1 MRLAWEFLK
10 RDALIAVSYRTAFAT
25 QLVGNV
31 VVLAVFYYI
40 GRMFEGAHVPA
51 LERYGGNYAAFLL
64 IGIAFTDSLG
74 VSVSTFAAQIRE
86 GQMTGALEATL
97 MSPVSVGRILVY
109 SSLWSYC
116 LSAFRFVL
124 YLALGLLFF
133 SVDLEHAQLG
143 AGLVVFV
150 LTVVSFAGVGMIWA
164 SIVMLVK
171 RGESIMNLLGGS
183 FLLLGGVM
191 FPVSVLPPW
200 LQALSKLLPLT
211 YGLEG
216 MRLALLQGR
225 PLAELWDTVAI
236 LLGFAVVLVGLGLV
250 GFSAAV
256 RLVKER
262 GSLTQF

>member
-1 MRLAWEFLK
+1 VSLAWEFLK
-10 RDALIAVSYRTAFAT
+10 RDALIAASYRTTFAA
-25 QLVGNV
+25 QLIGNV

-40 GRMFEGAHVPA
+40 GKMFEGADVPA
-51 LERYGGNYAAFLL
+51 LQRYGGNYAAFLL

-74 VSVSTFAAQIRE
+74 VSVSTFATQIRE

-97 MSPVSVGRILVY
+97 MSPVPVGRILVY

-116 LSAFRFVL
+116 LSGFRFVL

-133 SVDLEHAQLG
+133 SVDLKNAQLG

-150 LTVVSFAGVGMIWA
+150 LTVVSFAGLGMIWA
-164 SIVMLVK
+164 SIVMLIK
-171 RGESIMNLLGGS
+171 RGESIMNLLGGA

-191 FPVSVLPPW
+191 FPISVLPSW
-200 LQALSKLLPLT
+200 LQALSKVTPLT
-211 YGLEG
+211 HGLEG
-216 MRLALLQGR
+216 MRLAMLQGYG
-225 PLAELWDTVAI
+225 LARLSDTIATLVVFCI
-236 LLGFAVVLVGLGLV
+236 VLVGLGLA
-250 GFSAAV
+250 GFGAAV

>member
-10 RDALIAVSYRTAFAT
+10 RDALIAMSYRTAFAT
-25 QLVGNV
+25 QLIGNV

-40 GRMFEGAHVPA
+40 GKMFEGASVEA
-51 LERYGGNYAAFLL
+51 LARYGGNYAAFLL

-97 MSPVSVGRILVY
+97 MSPVPVGRILVY

-133 SVDLEHAQLG
+133 GVDLKNAQLG
-143 AGLVVFV
+143 AGLLVFV
-150 LTVVSFAGVGMIWA
+150 LTVVSFAGLGMIWA

-171 RGESIMNLLGGS
+171 RGESIMNLVGGA

-191 FPVSVLPPW
+191 FPVDVLPSW
-200 LQALSKLLPLT
+200 LQSLSKLIPLT

-216 MRLALLQGR
+216 MRLTLLQGHR
-225 PLAELWDTVAI
+225 LVQLSEIIGA
-236 LLGFAVVLVGLGLV
+236 LLLFSIVLVGLGLA
-250 GFSAAV
+250 GFSGAV
-256 RLVKER
+256 RIVKER